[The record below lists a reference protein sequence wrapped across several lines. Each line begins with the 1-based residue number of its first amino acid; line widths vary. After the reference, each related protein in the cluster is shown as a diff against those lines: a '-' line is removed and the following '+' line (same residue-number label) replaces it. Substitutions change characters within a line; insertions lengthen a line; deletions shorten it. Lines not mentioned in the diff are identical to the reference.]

1 MERKTAILMEIN
13 MHPRLLRDARPSET
27 SESQLGKRRI
37 FPPSSAAPSLQE
49 SFLLSF
55 YRSRFA
61 PTNIFF
67 NLRYHSASQLPPPFL
82 SSYPFIY
89 ASLHVLPLTFA
100 YVCRMHY
107 AAVLLDFKGNVAN
120 FRKLDARQ
128 SPVGSHLTILQ
139 QIYRWT
145 RTENTDIRSFWSLL
159 ESSRNSKQ
167 IRVWQKAE
175 IQKKAKNLTKK
186 EQKHWNNA
194 KQSSAEAEAACA
206 PEKRG
211 GANYGQVKS
220 VEVI

>member
-1 MERKTAILMEIN
+1 MKPVKASWGKEGFFLPPQQPPHFRSHFYYLFIG
-13 MHPRLLRDARPSET
+13 PGLLRQT
-27 SESQLGKRRI
+27 SFLISVITL
-37 FPPSSAAPSLQE
+37 PPS
-49 SFLLSF
+49 
-55 YRSRFA
+55 Y
-61 PTNIFF
+61 
-67 NLRYHSASQLPPPFL
+67 PPPFL